1 MSIGEFNELR
11 ISTLTKTLKEIK
23 EDLFSIEKL
32 TEQLTKDYINFE
44 GEYIPDEDNDLLQ
57 SIIKLRKKLED
68 V

>member
-23 EDLFSIEKL
+23 ED
-32 TEQLTKDYINFE
+32 FE